1 MTASTA
7 SCYSPVYLDV
17 PRAIEQLGDAQALRN
32 MLPMLLEMLE
42 RDVPRIADSLSGGDV
57 RGANA
62 LLHSMKGCMP
72 IFCVET
78 LCEELAQLEYV
89 SKTAGIADV
98 LPAYSVL
105 APKLEQLKL
114 DVSVFLMSAA

>member
-7 SCYSPVYLDV
+7 SCHSPVYLDV
-17 PRAIEQLGDAQALRN
+17 PRAIEQLGDAQTLRN

-42 RDVPRIADSLSGGDV
+42 RDVPRIADFLSGGDV

-78 LCEELAQLEYV
+78 LCEELSQLEYV